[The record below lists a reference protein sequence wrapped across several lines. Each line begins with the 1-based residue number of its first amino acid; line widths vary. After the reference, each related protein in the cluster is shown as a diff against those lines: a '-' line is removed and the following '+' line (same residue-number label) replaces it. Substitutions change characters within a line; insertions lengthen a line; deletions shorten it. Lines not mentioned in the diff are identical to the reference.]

1 MQWIQK
7 NNLKEVPMKDTAQRI
22 AGFKD
27 SIFGVI
33 SRLSREHQAVNL
45 GQGFPD
51 FDGPEW
57 LKEIAYKKMQEGH
70 NQYAPFAGT
79 PHLRQEV
86 ANYYERFY
94 KLKYNPETQITI
106 SVGATEAIYL
116 VINAL
121 VNPGDEVV
129 VLEPFYDSYVAS
141 IKMAGGI
148 PVPVTM
154 HAPDFNIDEKEL
166 SQAISPRTKLL
177 ILNNPHNPSGKVWSR
192 EELLMVANL
201 AIKNDIFVLSDEV
214 YEFLLF
220 DGATHI
226 PTATLDDM
234 FDRTITISSAG
245 KTFGLT
251 GWKIGWIC
259 ANEKVTHACRLVH
272 QYVTFAVSTPMQ
284 EAVAEGLTKLH
295 DYLPGFIEL
304 YKGKR
309 DFFYQELK
317 KLGFDFKIPKGT
329 YFMMVPISAKTDLR
343 DVDFAMKLIQERKV
357 ATVPPSAFY
366 LKSAEGEK
374 FLRFCFA
381 KKEETL
387 KEAVKNLQGL

>member
-1 MQWIQK
+1 
-7 NNLKEVPMKDTAQRI
+7 MKDTALRI
-22 AGFKD
+22 ADFKD

-33 SRLSREHQAVNL
+33 SKLAREHNAVNL

-57 LKEIAYKKMQEGH
+57 LKEIAFKKMQDGH
-70 NQYAPFAGT
+70 NQYAPFPGT
-79 PHLRQEV
+79 LHLRQEV
-86 ANYYERFY
+86 SNYYKKFY
-94 KLKYNPETQITI
+94 NLSYDPESQITI
-106 SVGATEAIYL
+106 TVGATEAIYL
-116 VINAL
+116 VITAL
-121 VNPGDEVV
+121 INPGDEVV

-154 HAPDFNIDEKEL
+154 HAPDFTIDKKEL
-166 SQAISPRTKLL
+166 AQAITPRTKLL
-177 ILNNPHNPSGKVWSR
+177 ILNNPHNPSGKVWSK
-192 EELLMVANL
+192 EELLDVCDL
-201 AIKNDIFVLSDEV
+201 ATQNDLYLMSDEV

-220 DGATHI
+220 DGAKHI
-226 PTATLDDM
+226 PTATLSGM
-234 FDRTITISSAG
+234 FERTITVSSAG

-259 ANEKVTHACRLVH
+259 ANEKVTRACRLVH
-272 QYVTFAVSTPMQ
+272 QYVTFAVSTPIQ
-284 EAVAEGLTKLH
+284 EAVADGLTKLG
-295 DYLPGFIEL
+295 DYLPGFVEL

-309 DFFYQELK
+309 DFFYAEMQ
-317 KLGFDFKIPKGT
+317 KLGFDFKIPQGT
-329 YFMMVPISAKTDLR
+329 YFMMVPISKKTTLK
-343 DVDFAMKLIQERKV
+343 DVDFAMKLIKENLV

-374 FLRFCFA
+374 YLRFCFA

-387 KEAVKNLQGL
+387 KQAVLNLKGL

>member
-1 MQWIQK
+1 
-7 NNLKEVPMKDTAQRI
+7 MKDTALRI
-22 AGFKD
+22 ADFKD

-33 SRLSREHQAVNL
+33 SKLAREHNAVNL

-57 LKEIAYKKMQEGH
+57 LKDIAYKKMQEGH
-70 NQYAPFAGT
+70 NQYAPFPGT
-79 PHLRQEV
+79 PYLRQEV
-86 ANYYERFY
+86 SNYYKKFY
-94 KLKYNPETQITI
+94 NLTYNPESEITI
-106 SVGATEAIYL
+106 TVGATEAIYL

-121 VNPGDEVV
+121 INPGDEVV

-154 HAPDFNIDEKEL
+154 HAPDFVIDKKEL
-166 SQAISPRTKLL
+166 EKAISPKTKLL
-177 ILNNPHNPSGKVWSR
+177 ILNNPHNPTGKVWAR
-192 EELLMVANL
+192 EELMDICDLV
-201 AIKNDIFVLSDEV
+201 IKNDLYILSDEV

-220 DGATHI
+220 DGAKHL
-226 PTATLDDM
+226 PTATLDGM
-234 FDRTITISSAG
+234 YERTITVSSAG

-259 ANEKVTHACRLVH
+259 ANEKVSRACRLVH
-272 QYVTFAVSTPMQ
+272 QYITFSVSTPMQ
-284 EAVAEGLTKLH
+284 EAVAEGLTKLT
-295 DYLPGFIEL
+295 DYLPGFVSL

-309 DFFYQELK
+309 DIFYSEMK
-317 KLGFDFKIPKGT
+317 NLGFDFAIPKGT
-329 YFMMVPISAKTDLR
+329 YFMMVPISNKTTLK
-343 DVDFAMKLIQERKV
+343 DVDFALELIKNRQV

-366 LKSAEGEK
+366 MKSAEGEK
-374 FLRFCFA
+374 YLRFCFA

-387 KEAVKNLQGL
+387 KQAVLNLKGL

>member
-1 MQWIQK
+1 
-7 NNLKEVPMKDTAQRI
+7 MKDTALRI
-22 AGFKD
+22 ADFKD

-33 SRLSREHQAVNL
+33 SKLAREHNAVNL

-57 LKEIAYKKMQEGH
+57 IKEIAYKKMQEGH
-70 NQYAPFAGT
+70 NQYAPFPGT
-79 PHLRQEV
+79 VHLRQEV
-86 ANYYERFY
+86 SNYYKKFY
-94 KLKYNPETQITI
+94 NLKYDPESQITI
-106 SVGATEAIYL
+106 TVGATEAIYL
-116 VINAL
+116 VITAL
-121 VNPGDEVV
+121 INPGDEVV

-154 HAPDFNIDEKEL
+154 HAPDFTIDKKEL
-166 SQAISPRTKLL
+166 EKAISPKTKLL
-177 ILNNPHNPSGKVWSR
+177 ILNNPHNPTGKVWSK
-192 EELLMVANL
+192 EELLDVCDL
-201 AIKNDIFVLSDEV
+201 ATKNDLYLMSDEV

-220 DGATHI
+220 DGAKHI
-226 PTATLDDM
+226 PTATLDGM
-234 FDRTITISSAG
+234 FERTITVSSAG

-259 ANEKVTHACRLVH
+259 ANEKVTRACRLVH

-284 EAVAEGLTKLH
+284 EAVADGLTKLS
-295 DYLPGFIEL
+295 DYLPGFVEL

-309 DFFYQELK
+309 DFFYSELT

-329 YFMMVPISAKTDLR
+329 YFMMVPISKKTNLK
-343 DVDFAMKLIQERKV
+343 DVDFAMKLIQEKQV

-366 LKSAEGEK
+366 LKSTEGEK

-387 KEAVKNLQGL
+387 KLAVQNLKGL

>member
-1 MQWIQK
+1 
-7 NNLKEVPMKDTAQRI
+7 MKDTALRI
-22 AGFKD
+22 ADFKD

-33 SRLSREHQAVNL
+33 SKLAREHNAVNL

-57 LKEIAYKKMQEGH
+57 LKDIAYKKMQEGH
-70 NQYAPFAGT
+70 NQYAPFPGT
-79 PHLRQEV
+79 PYLRQEV
-86 ANYYERFY
+86 SNYYKNFY
-94 KLKYNPETQITI
+94 NLTYNSESEITI
-106 SVGATEAIYL
+106 TVGATEAIYL

-121 VNPGDEVV
+121 INPGDEVV

-154 HAPDFNIDEKEL
+154 HAPDFVIDKKEL
-166 SQAISPRTKLL
+166 EKAISPKTKLL
-177 ILNNPHNPSGKVWSR
+177 ILNNPHNPTGKVWAR
-192 EELLMVANL
+192 EELMDIANL
-201 AIKNDIFVLSDEV
+201 VIKNDLYILSDEV

-220 DGATHI
+220 DGAKHL
-226 PTATLDDM
+226 PTATLDGM
-234 FDRTITISSAG
+234 FERTITVSSAG

-259 ANEKVTHACRLVH
+259 ANEKVSRACRLIH
-272 QYVTFAVSTPMQ
+272 QYITFSVSTPMQ
-284 EAVAEGLTKLH
+284 EAVAEGLTKLT
-295 DYLPGFIEL
+295 DYLPGFVSL

-309 DFFYQELK
+309 DLFYAEMK
-317 KLGFDFKIPKGT
+317 TLGFDFAIPKGT
-329 YFMMVPISAKTDLR
+329 YFMMVPISKKTTLK
-343 DVDFAMKLIQERKV
+343 DVDYALELIKERKV

-366 LKSAEGEK
+366 MKSAEGEK
-374 FLRFCFA
+374 YLRFCFA

-387 KEAVKNLQGL
+387 RQAVLNLKGL

>member
-1 MQWIQK
+1 
-7 NNLKEVPMKDTAQRI
+7 MKDTALRI
-22 AGFKD
+22 ADFKD

-33 SRLSREHQAVNL
+33 SKLAREHNAVNL

-57 LKEIAYKKMQEGH
+57 LKDIAYKKMQEGH
-70 NQYAPFAGT
+70 NQYAPFTGT
-79 PHLRQEV
+79 PYLRQEV
-86 ANYYERFY
+86 SNYYKNFY
-94 KLKYNPETQITI
+94 NLNYDPESEITI
-106 SVGATEAIYL
+106 TVGATEAIYL

-121 VNPGDEVV
+121 INPGDEVV

-154 HAPDFNIDEKEL
+154 HAPDFEIDKKEL
-166 SQAISPRTKLL
+166 EKAISPKTKLL
-177 ILNNPHNPSGKVWSR
+177 ILNNPHNPTGKVWAS
-192 EELLMVANL
+192 EELLDVANL
-201 AIKNDIFVLSDEV
+201 VIKNDLYILSDEV

-220 DGATHI
+220 DGAKHL
-226 PTATLDDM
+226 PTATLEGM
-234 FDRTITISSAG
+234 YERTITISSAG

-259 ANEKVTHACRLVH
+259 ANEKVSRACRLVH
-272 QYVTFAVSTPMQ
+272 QYITFSVSTPMQ
-284 EAVAEGLTKLH
+284 EAVAEGLTKLGG
-295 DYLPGFIEL
+295 YLPGFVSL

-309 DFFYQELK
+309 DLFYNEMK
-317 KLGFDFKIPKGT
+317 NLGFEFAIPKGT
-329 YFMMVPISAKTDLR
+329 YFMMVPITKKTTLN
-343 DVDFAMKLIQERKV
+343 DVDFALELIKNRKV

-366 LKSAEGEK
+366 MKSAEGETY
-374 FLRFCFA
+374 LRFCFA

-387 KEAVKNLQGL
+387 RQAIQNLKGL